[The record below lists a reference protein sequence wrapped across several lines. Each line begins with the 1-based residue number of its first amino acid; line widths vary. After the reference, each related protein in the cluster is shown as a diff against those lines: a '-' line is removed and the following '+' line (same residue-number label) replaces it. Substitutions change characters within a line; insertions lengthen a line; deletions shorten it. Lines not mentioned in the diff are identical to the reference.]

1 MSAHPQPPKL
11 PVDPDVPP
19 GGEASPSTAR
29 PASTRSARRS
39 AAAEVRGRA
48 DVLAVIAVGGA
59 LGSGA
64 RYGVARWLP
73 HGPAHVPWSTVT
85 VNVVGSLLLGALMV
99 FVLDVWPPNR
109 YLRPFLGVGVLGG
122 FTTFSTY
129 MVDTWSLLRLG
140 QAAQAAGYL
149 LGTLAAGLVAM
160 WVGIMAA
167 RTAVALAERRRMW
180 VRKRRIARPPED
192 EPAARRA
199 AAGPATPNG
208 VRDGIDEHTTRSTP

>member
-1 MSAHPQPPKL
+1 MSAQPQPRKL
-11 PVDPDVPP
+11 PVDPDLPA
-19 GGEASPSTAR
+19 GGEDRPSAAP
-29 PASTRSARRS
+29 PAPTPSAWRSAV
-39 AAAEVRGRA
+39 AEVRGRA

-73 HGPAHVPWSTVT
+73 HDPAHVPWSTVT

-140 QAAQAAGYL
+140 QGLQAAGYL
-149 LGTLAAGLVAM
+149 LGTLAVGVVALWAGIL
-160 WVGIMAA
+160 AA
-167 RTAVALAERRRMW
+167 RTAVRLAEWRQLRARE
-180 VRKRRIARPPED
+180 RQRDRPPDD
-192 EPAARRA
+192 EPESRRP
-199 AAGPATPNG
+199 AGRALPDG
-208 VRDGIDEHTTRSTP
+208 GREGIDEPTTRSTP